1 MTQAQLIDL
10 MTQTVWLIVL
20 LASPILMASMVL
32 GLGISVFQA
41 VTQIQEQTLTFVP
54 KIFVSFLV
62 FVVAAPWLIDV
73 MVNFS
78 ETLFNSL
85 VQYTQ
90 H

>member
-1 MTQAQLIDL
+1 MTQAELVDL
-10 MTQTVWLIVL
+10 MAQTVWLIVL
-20 LASPILMASMVL
+20 LASPILMTSMIL

-62 FVVAAPWLIDV
+62 FVVTAPWLIDV

-78 ETLFNSL
+78 ETLFDSL
-85 VQYTQ
+85 VEFAR
-90 H
+90 